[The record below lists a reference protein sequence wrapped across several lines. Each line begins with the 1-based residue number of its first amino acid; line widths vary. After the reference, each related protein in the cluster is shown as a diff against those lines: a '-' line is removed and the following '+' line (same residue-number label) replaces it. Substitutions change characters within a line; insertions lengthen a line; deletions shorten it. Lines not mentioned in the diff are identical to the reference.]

1 MVDSRIQQAIAD
13 GKVPPGITAEFLS
26 ESRDR
31 ASIIGIVFVTAL
43 TFIVVVTRL
52 ISRSLIVRRIGI
64 DDVLAAVSLVST
76 LQYRSE
82 AASKQTGME
91 NRTDSSLLFFFFWYS
106 LGPVN
111 MLRWIEH

>member
-13 GKVPPGITAEFLS
+13 GNVPPGITAEFLS

-76 LQYRSE
+76 LQNRSK
-82 AASKQTGME
+82 AVSKQAWRTGLT
-91 NRTDSSLLFFFFWYS
+91 RAFFFFFVFTR
-106 LGPVN
+106 PC
-111 MLRWIEH
+111 